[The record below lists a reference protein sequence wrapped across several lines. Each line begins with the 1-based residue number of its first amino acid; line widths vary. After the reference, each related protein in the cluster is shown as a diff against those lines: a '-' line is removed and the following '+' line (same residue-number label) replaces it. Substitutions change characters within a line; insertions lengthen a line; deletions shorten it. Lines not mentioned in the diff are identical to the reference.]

1 MGDFAKYIQSAPQTP
16 NYTATPIAVPA
27 HLVSSE
33 KAMSSV
39 VGQQRELNM
48 VNNLTG
54 GGYRRKNRKSVN
66 KKQKRPSRR
75 NYIRTYKGRLYI
87 EQHGG
92 EPDGQIVIPTAS
104 GSGAGGA
111 QNAMLTATLNQAK
124 SNAINDAY
132 VGGRRWHRY
141 GYGRSRNW
149 KKFTRVRN
157 THRKNHSLLS
167 RVVYKIKNI
176 LRK

>member
-1 MGDFAKYIQSAPQTP
+1 MGDFAKYIQATPQTP

-54 GGYRRKNRKSVN
+54 GGYLRKNRKSVN

-92 EPDGQIVIPTAS
+92 EANGQIVIPS
-104 GSGAGGA
+104 MSSGAGGA
-111 QNAMLTATLNQAK
+111 QNAMLTATLNQM
-124 SNAINDAY
+124 
-132 VGGRRWHRY
+132 
-141 GYGRSRNW
+141 
-149 KKFTRVRN
+149 
-157 THRKNHSLLS
+157 L
-167 RVVYKIKNI
+167 
-176 LRK
+176 

>member
-1 MGDFAKYIQSAPQTP
+1 MGDYSQFIKATPQTP

-54 GGYRRKNRKSVN
+54 GGYLRKNRKSVN

-92 EPDGQIVIPTAS
+92 EAAGQIVIPSTS
-104 GSGAGGA
+104 SSGAGGA

-132 VGGRRWHRY
+132 VGGRRRHRY

-157 THRKNHSLLS
+157 THRNHSLLS